1 MNYCFFFFFD
11 SVDPFFVAVATHY
24 DFFPVSCNDRLLTL
38 FLSLDYLFHHSSLS
52 KMALTFLYSTTSF
65 SSSSSLTRR
74 FPNYHFRL
82 RNSPIFLHNW
92 SLSSFLN
99 HSLFITGRIGF
110 VLLIP
115 AFTLLFIFFAAA
127 SAAFQFLME

>member
-1 MNYCFFFFFD
+1 
-11 SVDPFFVAVATHY
+11 
-24 DFFPVSCNDRLLTL
+24 
-38 FLSLDYLFHHSSLS
+38 
-52 KMALTFLYSTTSF
+52 MALTFLYSTTSF

-115 AFTLLFIFFAAA
+115 ALTLLFIFFAAA
-127 SAAFQFLME
+127 SAAFHGVLNLGFSGLCCSGSIPPSGYFLNVLVCELLAEI